1 MVVFRE
7 LESAKEKPVEARPLS
22 VREIFGYDER
32 LVVPIFQRRYVW
44 SEDRNWAPL
53 WQDLM
58 SLVDRYID
66 DDNISSHF
74 LGAVV
79 LDHLRTPT
87 GSLPARQVI
96 DGQQRLTT
104 LQILLAAV
112 RDSYRAA
119 GLPARYVNTLH
130 KLTINQDEMSEDPR
144 TLYKVWPTLADRGV
158 FSSIIDIASDD
169 AAETV
174 LASADMSPIINA
186 YRYFY
191 TQVTTWLTGF
201 ADAEEQTATAEALVR
216 ILQSKLEIVVIDLG
230 PNDNAQV
237 IFESLNDR
245 GTPLLPSD
253 LIKNLIFQMS
263 EELGLDSEALY
274 EKYWRQLE
282 APRWQREITI
292 GRTKRSALD
301 LFFTHFLTMRLQHEV
316 LSPVLF
322 TEFRSYLVGT
332 GPEKLEETMREIDR
346 YAAIYDRI
354 AGCVGESDHETRFLE
369 RLAAMD
375 SSTVTPLILYLF
387 GVHDVTTRAPAL
399 DAIESWFVRRMLCRL
414 TAKNYNRFLLGML
427 AKLTASTDPGQTI
440 TDLMLGQDA
449 VTSFW
454 PTDDDIRGICLTQPL
469 YQQLTQKRLRIVL
482 EGCDSQS
489 ENGYGEVMR
498 ISGPLPIEHLM
509 PQKWETHWPILTDSA
524 ESRAAE
530 TARRERLVHT
540 IGNLALI
547 TTKLNSKLS
556 NSSWPTKR
564 AEILSHSALAL
575 NRSLSTEWGPDEIL
589 ARSSQLAD
597 AICREWARPQNGV
610 KTPPVMGGITSV
622 SELRFDEI
630 ESADSIDTDDTW
642 PVENSEKGSRSG
654 RKMATHIIEVFERYP
669 MGTVLTVAQ
678 LRAHAS
684 SQYVAG
690 EASSGAI
697 SKRLEANNVE
707 GISRVEGVSPLC
719 AQKVSSEGLGM

>member
-1 MVVFRE
+1 M
-7 LESAKEKPVEARPLS
+7 EARPLS

-144 TLYKVWPTLADRGV
+144 TLYKVWPTLADRDV

-169 AAETV
+169 DAETV
-174 LASADMSPIINA
+174 LASADTSPITNA

-191 TQVTTWLTGF
+191 TQVTTWLTGLT
-201 ADAEEQTATAEALVR
+201 DPEEQKATAEALVR

-253 LIKNLIFQMS
+253 LIKNLIFQTS

-274 EKYWRQLE
+274 EKYWKQLE

-301 LFFTHFLTMRLQHEV
+301 LFFTHFLTMQLQHEV

-322 TEFRSYLVGT
+322 TEFRSYLVNS

-354 AGCVGESDHETRFLE
+354 TECDGESDRETRFLE

-375 SSTVTPLILYLF
+375 SSTVTPFILYLF
-387 GVHDVTTRAPAL
+387 GAHDVTTRAPAL

-414 TAKNYNRFLLGML
+414 TTKNYNRFLLSML
-427 AKLTASTDPGQTI
+427 TKLTETTDPGTAV
-440 TDLMLGQDA
+440 TDLILGQDA

-489 ENGYGEVMR
+489 ENGYGEAMR

-509 PQKWETHWPILTDSA
+509 PQKWETHWPILTDST
-524 ESRAAE
+524 ELREAE

-540 IGNLALI
+540 IGNLALV

-556 NSSWPTKR
+556 NSSWQTKR
-564 AEILSHSALAL
+564 AAILSHSALAL
-575 NRSLSTEWGPDEIL
+575 NRSLSAEWGPDEIL
-589 ARSSQLAD
+589 DRSSQLAD
-597 AICREWARPQNGV
+597 AICREWARPENGV
-610 KTPPVMGGITSV
+610 KTPPVMGAVPSV
-622 SELRFDEI
+622 SELRINEVD
-630 ESADSIDTDDTW
+630 STVHADNSDTRRAGR
-642 PVENSEKGSRSG
+642 SEDGTSSG
-654 RKMATHIIEVFERYP
+654 RKLATHINEVFEQYP
-669 MGTVLTVAQ
+669 IGTVLTVAQ
-678 LRAHAS
+678 LRAHAT
-684 SQYVAG
+684 SQYAAG

-697 SKRLEANNVE
+697 ANRVKADDVE

-719 AQKVSSEGLGM
+719 AQKVSSAIHDVHGVPV